1 MKKFSI
7 VLLILSLILFTAI
20 VKNSTKRVDDAIF
33 VLEEN
38 IRGLKKDFEN
48 VKLEHDYLSSTEKLL
63 EFQNLYFDDELVK
76 KEIEEIKKIIK
87 KSNKLQIQQ
96 LKFINEK

>member
-48 VKLEHDYLSSTEKLL
+48 VKLEYDYLSSAEKLHK
-63 EFQNLYFDDELVK
+63 FYNLYFDDKLFK
-76 KEIEEIKKIIK
+76 KDIQEMKII
-87 KSNKLQIQQ
+87 NKNLNKIKVDK
-96 LKFINEK
+96 LKLTNE